1 MRLAVAGGAGAQRVD
16 GVGLREGG
24 YRIDAGQATRP
35 GQLIARE
42 LVTRELAGCELIAL
56 ELVTREPVGCELIA
70 PELGIGE
77 LGIGELGIGELGI
90 GVPGGLRQRRGGGE
104 RGRRQRGG
112 ERGVLDRRGT
122 G

>member
-42 LVTRELAGCELIAL
+42 LVTRELVGCELIAL
-56 ELVTREPVGCELIA
+56 ELVVGEPVGCELIA
-70 PELGIGE
+70 P
-77 LGIGELGIGELGI
+77 ELGIGELGI

-112 ERGVLDRRGT
+112 ERGVLDRRRT

>member
-1 MRLAVAGGAGAQRVD
+1 MRLAVAGRAGAQRVD
-16 GVGLREGG
+16 GVGLREGS

-42 LVTRELAGCELIAL
+42 LVMRELVGCEPIAALELVMGALVGCELIAL
-56 ELVTREPVGCELIA
+56 EP
-70 PELGIGE
+70 
-77 LGIGELGIGELGI
+77 GIGELGI
-90 GVPGGLRQRRGGGE
+90 GVPGGLRQRRGSGE

>member
-1 MRLAVAGGAGAQRVD
+1 MRLAVAGGAGAQRID
-16 GVGLREGG
+16 GVGLREGS

-42 LVTRELAGCELIAL
+42 LVMRELAGCELIAL
-56 ELVTREPVGCELIA
+56 ELVKGALVGCEPIA
-70 PELGIGE
+70 LEPGIGE
-77 LGIGELGIGELGI
+77 LDI
-90 GVPGGLRQRRGGGE
+90 GVPGGLRQRRGSGE

-122 G
+122 R